1 MRPGGAQMADQA
13 DFGFDLRS
21 DGFTMADD
29 APANGERGMTPLELP
44 RGLGRPAERALQA
57 AGIHD
62 LSDLTRHSREEIS
75 ELHGIGPK
83 AIGVLVTA
91 LALHGLSFRATP

>member
-1 MRPGGAQMADQA
+1 MAKNVQE
-13 DFGFDLRS
+13 
-21 DGFTMADD
+21 
-29 APANGERGMTPLELP
+29 NGVRGMTPLELP
-44 RGLGRPAERALQA
+44 RGLGRPAERALEA

-75 ELHGIGPK
+75 ELHGVGPK

-91 LALHGLSFRATP
+91 LAMHGLSFRATP